1 MATPII
7 GMTKP
12 TSGDTGWGTVIN
24 ANLDLIDTAFTGI
37 SNTAITMSDA
47 AGVRTFST
55 GATNGT
61 KIGAT
66 GDKLAFYGGTPITR
80 PAHADQ
86 AAAAAQTQQDLTD
99 SSGGTASTT
108 LASISDT
115 ATKNAVASLAARL
128 AEVKAD
134 VAAVRVLTNRL
145 RTDLAALVLIKGSA

>member
-1 MATPII
+1 MPTANI

-24 ANLDLIDTAFTGI
+24 ANIDLIDAAFAGL
-37 SNTAITMSDA
+37 SNIAITMSDA
-47 AGVRTFST
+47 GGVRTFAT

-61 KIGAT
+61 TFGAT
-66 GDKLAFYGGTPITR
+66 GDKLAFYGGTPIVR

-134 VAAVRVLTNRL
+134 VAAVRVLVNRV
-145 RTDLAALVLIKGSA
+145 RTDLVALNAIKGSA